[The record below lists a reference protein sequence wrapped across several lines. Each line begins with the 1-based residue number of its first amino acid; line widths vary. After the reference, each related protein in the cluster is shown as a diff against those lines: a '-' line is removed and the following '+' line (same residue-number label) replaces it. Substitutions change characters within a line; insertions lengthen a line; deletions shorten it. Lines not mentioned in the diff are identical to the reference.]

1 MSGIEHGKRV
11 LKILSRID
19 SMLAMQELA
28 IQVMSSDVKDLLE
41 DAAKADE
48 TLLYVED
55 RELGRLLW
63 ERIGNSD
70 ITEKAPPIKEK

>member
-19 SMLAMQELA
+19 SMLVMQELA

-48 TLLYVED
+48 TLLYVDD
-55 RELGRLLW
+55 RDLARILFEN
-63 ERIGNSD
+63 IGNTD
-70 ITEKAPPIKEK
+70 VKRPRRWGRR